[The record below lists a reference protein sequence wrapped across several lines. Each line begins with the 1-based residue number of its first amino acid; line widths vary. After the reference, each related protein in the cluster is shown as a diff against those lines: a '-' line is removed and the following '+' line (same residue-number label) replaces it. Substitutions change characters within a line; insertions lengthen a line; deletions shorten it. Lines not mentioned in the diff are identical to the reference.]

1 MANLSRINCK
11 KYIIVER
18 RIFLLNFIWAFMMI
32 IAFISAI
39 FAEKMEALSNS
50 VIEGAASAVEL
61 LISIIGILCFWS
73 GMMEIADKSGI
84 TNVIAKFFSPV
95 LSKLFK
101 NVDKESSAMRYIS
114 LNISANLLGLGNAAT
129 PFGLSAMKE
138 LKTINHNKCEA
149 SDDMLLFVVLN
160 TASLQLIPTTLCA
173 YRQSYG
179 SVSPFEIIPS
189 VWLTSIIALTV
200 GITVAKALSM
210 KSRSHP

>member
-1 MANLSRINCK
+1 M
-11 KYIIVER
+11 
-18 RIFLLNFIWAFMMI
+18 LNFIWAFMMI

-39 FAEKMEALSNS
+39 FAGKMDNLSSS
-50 VIEGAASAVEL
+50 VIDGATSAVEL

-84 TNVIAKFFSPV
+84 TKAIARLFSPV
-95 LSKLFK
+95 LSKIFK
-101 NVDKESSAMRYIS
+101 KVDKDSSAMRYIS

-129 PFGLSAMKE
+129 PFGLSAMQE
-138 LKTINHNKCEA
+138 LKKLNHDKCEA

-179 SVSPFEIIPS
+179 STAPFEIIPS
-189 VWLTSIIALTV
+189 VWLTSIVALAV
-200 GITVAKALSM
+200 GITVAKTLSS
-210 KSRSHP
+210 KSRSYP

>member
-1 MANLSRINCK
+1 
-11 KYIIVER
+11 
-18 RIFLLNFIWAFMMI
+18 MMF
-32 IAFISAI
+32 IAFASAI
-39 FAEKMEALSNS
+39 FAGKMDSLSTS
-50 VIEGAASAVEL
+50 VIEGAGSAVEL

-84 TNVIAKFFSPV
+84 TKVIAKVFSPV

-101 NVDKESSAMRYIS
+101 NVDKQSSAMRYIS

-138 LKTINHNKCEA
+138 LKTLNHNKAEA

-160 TASLQLIPTTLCA
+160 TASIQLIPTTLCA

-179 SVSPFEIIPS
+179 SQSPFEIIPS
-189 VWLTSIIALTV
+189 VWLTSIIALAV
-200 GITVAKALSM
+200 GITVAKVFSL
-210 KSRSHP
+210 KSR

>member
-1 MANLSRINCK
+1 M
-11 KYIIVER
+11 
-18 RIFLLNFIWAFMMI
+18 LNFIWAFMML
-32 IAFISAI
+32 ISFI
-39 FAEKMEALSNS
+39 FAIISGKMQALSSS
-50 VIEGAASAVEL
+50 VLSGANSAVEL

-84 TNVIAKFFSPV
+84 TRFLSKIFSPM

-101 NVDKESSAMRYIS
+101 NVDKDSSAMRYIS

-138 LKTINHNKCEA
+138 LKTLNHNKGEA

-160 TASLQLIPTTLCA
+160 TASLQLVPTTLCA

-179 SVSPFEIIPS
+179 SSAPYEIIPA
-189 VWLTSIIALTV
+189 VWLTSLCALTV
-200 GITVAKALSM
+200 GVTVAKVFS
-210 KSRSHP
+210 KRCR